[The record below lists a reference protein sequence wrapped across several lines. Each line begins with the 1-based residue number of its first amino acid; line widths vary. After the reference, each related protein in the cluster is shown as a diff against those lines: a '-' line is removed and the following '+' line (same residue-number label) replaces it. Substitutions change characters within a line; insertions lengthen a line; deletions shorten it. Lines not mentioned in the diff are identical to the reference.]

1 MQGDKDVARMYTKE
15 RIEPED
21 AGADE
26 EWKTPQLSYLITTQ
40 STQKQRILA

>member
-26 EWKTPQLSYLITTQ
+26 E
-40 STQKQRILA
+40 